1 MTEVSSEN
9 LPYCGDYD
17 VVVIGAGIVG
27 SMIAREVSKF
37 EGRFALLEKETF
49 SGFGVSKANPSILH
63 SPLLFPSGPLR
74 IELAYNAA
82 LRYKKLA
89 EELDV
94 VFKEVDEIFVALEP
108 SQLVKLEAA
117 NNWAKE
123 NHVSAGHR
131 IIGPEKLWEVEP
143 QVTKSAIGALYGKK
157 CSGAIYAPEW
167 TFALTE
173 NAMQNGFHVYFD
185 TPVLNI
191 TREVDYGF
199 SIQTQKGRL
208 KTHYIINAA
217 GLFADEIARMVGDS
231 DIHLTL
237 TKGTMAIL
245 DKSCSHLVRNL
256 VYGTYGKDH
265 SQLISPTAHRNLL
278 IGLGYF
284 TTPENKRDTKVTRE
298 KLQEV
303 IAMGKELIPAIS
315 EKDIIT
321 SFAGIRSEN
330 DKAPRGDFYIAQS
343 DHAPGVIHAIIGS
356 PGLTAAPAIAGL
368 MIKLLSDAGMVIVEK
383 KDFQKKRV
391 GWPRFDPGSLSER
404 QKMIASNPK
413 YAHVVCRCEQVMEA
427 EILEAIR
434 RGANTM
440 DAVKHI
446 TRAGMGRCQG
456 GFCGITVLNHLAK
469 QLRIS
474 PTQVTKKGKGSH
486 QII

>member
-1 MTEVSSEN
+1 MTEIANEN
-9 LPYCGDYD
+9 LPYLGDYD

-27 SMIAREVSKF
+27 SMIAREVAKF

-49 SGFGVSKANPSILH
+49 SGFGVSKANPSMLH
-63 SPLLFPSGPLR
+63 SPLVFPSGPLR

-108 SQLVKLEAA
+108 SQLAKLEAA

-123 NHVSAGHR
+123 NSVSAGHR

-185 TPVLNI
+185 TLVLNI
-191 TREVDYGF
+191 TRDVDYGF
-199 SIQTQKGRL
+199 SIRTQKGRL

-217 GLFADEIARMVGDS
+217 GLFADEIARMMGDS

-245 DKSCSHLVRNL
+245 DKSSSHLVSNM

-265 SQLISPTAHRNLL
+265 SQLITPTAHGNLL

-284 TTPENKRDTKVTRE
+284 TTPQNKEDTKVIRD

-303 IAMGKELIPAIS
+303 VKMGKELVPALS
-315 EKDIIT
+315 EKDIIA

-330 DKAPRGDFYIAQS
+330 SKAPQGDFHIAQS
-343 DHAPGVIHAIIGS
+343 EHAPGVIHA
-356 PGLTAAPAIAGL
+356 
-368 MIKLLSDAGMVIVEK
+368 VI
-383 KDFQKKRV
+383 
-391 GWPRFDPGSLSER
+391 
-404 QKMIASNPK
+404 
-413 YAHVVCRCEQVMEA
+413 
-427 EILEAIR
+427 
-434 RGANTM
+434 
-440 DAVKHI
+440 
-446 TRAGMGRCQG
+446 
-456 GFCGITVLNHLAK
+456 
-469 QLRIS
+469 
-474 PTQVTKKGKGSH
+474 
-486 QII
+486 